1 MQRYVSQEV
10 YIVQER
16 ERVSHTFITPT
27 PVSLLD
33 LIFFA
38 KNKNKKNTKKPKQK
52 NQTNQN
58 KKHLKNSLKTPN
70 LSYSHKLT

>member
-33 LIFFA
+33 IIFFA
-38 KNKNKKNTKKPKQK
+38 KNQNKKDTKKPKQK
-52 NQTNQN
+52 KPN
-58 KKHLKNSLKTPN
+58 KPKQKTFKKFLKNPQSILF
-70 LSYSHKLT
+70 S